1 MSISADLIVSM
12 LALCRERRTGVVTI
26 QSDAVRTFVY
36 LRDGVVVFAEE
47 GTHGES
53 LGRLL
58 VRQQILTPARY
69 VEIIGKMTDAFVLNE
84 QLRFGEVAVE
94 LGYLT
99 EPQVEKAL
107 RDQIRWKIVR
117 AFQRPG
123 ATWVFEDSE
132 ARVLDA
138 GHFPTPLES
147 LVFEVARW
155 VDDDEKR
162 ELGLA
167 RLMDKPLGVVPE
179 AVARLEASF
188 GFSAS
193 ELAFAALVD
202 GTRTVRQLLVMDN
215 PEAVD
220 THALLTAMIVCRVA
234 TAIVEAP
241 APVVARPPT
250 PAPPVVPRPIA
261 AAPQPAPVAAKPA
274 PQPAPVAAKPAPQ
287 PAAVAATPAKPGV
300 RLPVTRTSRILEA
313 LSAQRVKVEPM
324 RTARSDHEAK
334 LLAERVFQKGLEHMK
349 AGRFQAASDDL
360 HEAVQLSPSS
370 FEYRLYE
377 KWCALRCRGE
387 PPHGVDLAELRRLST
402 SALSSDP
409 NFAFAYCVAGEI
421 ALGEGLDKQA
431 FRMLKRAEKLDPE
444 LLEVQRLLR
453 VLARRRSTVK
463 E

>member
-167 RLMDKPLGVVPE
+167 RLMDKRLGVVPE

-241 APVVARPPT
+241 VPVVARPPT

-261 AAPQPAPVAAKPA
+261 AAPQPAPVAA
-274 PQPAPVAAKPAPQ
+274 QPAPVAAKPAPQ
-287 PAAVAATPAKPGV
+287 PAAVAAQPAKPGV

-324 RTARSDHEAK
+324 RTPRSDHEAK

-431 FRMLKRAEKLDPE
+431 FRMLKRAEKLDPA

-453 VLARRRSTVK
+453 VLARRRATVK

>member
-167 RLMDKPLGVVPE
+167 RLMDKRLGVVPE

-241 APVVARPPT
+241 VPVVARPPT

-261 AAPQPAPVAAKPA
+261 AAPQPAPVAA
-274 PQPAPVAAKPAPQ
+274 QPASVAAKPAPQ
-287 PAAVAATPAKPGV
+287 PAAVAAQPAKPGV

-324 RTARSDHEAK
+324 RTPRSDHEAK

-431 FRMLKRAEKLDPE
+431 FRMLKRAEKLDPA

-453 VLARRRSTVK
+453 VLARRRATVK